1 MPFVGVSFNYRSS
14 IWGFMDS
21 RQIRGTSNTN
31 LGFHDQRLALAWVQ
45 ENIAGFGGDP
55 RKVTIWG
62 GSSGADDIGYHLLA
76 HGREGSHEKLFRA
89 AILQSGGPMALTTN
103 ISTAQHT
110 YDALVAATICDAAED
125 SLERLRGVPYKQLS
139 ATFEDASEGTS
150 SAMTNF
156 GLPAIDGSFIT
167 QYGSLSLKQAR
178 YIRVPILNGVVANEG
193 SNVIPSDVHDWAD
206 FRAYLIGM

>member
-1 MPFVGVSFNYRSS
+1 
-14 IWGFMDS
+14 
-21 RQIRGTSNTN
+21 
-31 LGFHDQRLALAWVQ
+31 
-45 ENIAGFGGDP
+45 
-55 RKVTIWG
+55 
-62 GSSGADDIGYHLLA
+62 
-76 HGREGSHEKLFRA
+76 
-89 AILQSGGPMALTTN
+89 MALTTN

-110 YDALVAATICDAAED
+110 SDALVAATICDAAED
-125 SLERLRGVPYKQLS
+125 SLECLRGVPYKQLS
-139 ATFEDASEGTS
+139 ATFEDGSEGTS

-167 QYGSLSLKQAR
+167 QYGSLSLKQAC